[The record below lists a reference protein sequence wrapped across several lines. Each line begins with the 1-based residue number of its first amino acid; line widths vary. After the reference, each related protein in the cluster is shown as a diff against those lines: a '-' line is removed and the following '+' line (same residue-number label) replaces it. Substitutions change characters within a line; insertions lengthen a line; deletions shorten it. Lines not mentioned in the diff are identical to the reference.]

1 MAGGSRKGTS
11 FLQGELTQVDVAAI
25 EKQLKDLWQ
34 HATAGDEGSVMRA
47 CSSNFIMLT
56 DSDEDAVDE
65 ILNDILTQHPSRA
78 ILAVFKNDDQAQVD
92 AWVSARCRLA
102 DAKGDEKV
110 CSEQI
115 TVHAS
120 GASTEQLAS
129 VIRPLIVSDLP
140 VVLWWRKTKLEKE
153 LLRPL
158 ASMADMLIVD
168 SNSDPLDH
176 EFLTQVHPMTAGRSR
191 LQALDLNWIRLNSW
205 QRAMANAFD
214 GYPLEVF
221 ELANIESV
229 TIHYHNK
236 EDGRVSNQA
245 LLLAGWIAGRLQWLT
260 PKGVGNSKLVF
271 NDNGVERI
279 IEFVC
284 DKQVADAVHADVV
297 ELAASLTD
305 QRSLSVKP
313 EVEGEGGAMVARLYA
328 GKKLESE
335 TTPTKLNVTEAQL
348 VIQQMESQG
357 SDTVFSESLKLA
369 MEFSQHLK

>member
-1 MAGGSRKGTS
+1 MAGGSKKSTP
-11 FLQGELTQVDVAAI
+11 FLEGELTQVDVAAI

-34 HATAGDEGSVMRA
+34 HATAGDQSSVMRA

-56 DSDEDAVDE
+56 DSDEGAVDE
-65 ILNDILTQHPSRA
+65 ILNDILTKHPARA
-78 ILAVFKNDDQAQVD
+78 ILAVFKNDEQAQVD

-102 DAKGDEKV
+102 DGKGDEQV

-115 TVHAS
+115 TVHAR

-140 VVLWWRKTKLEKE
+140 VVLWWRKAKLEKD

-158 ASMADMLIVD
+158 ASMADLLIVD

-176 EFLTQVHPMTAGRSR
+176 EFLDSVHPMTAGRSR
-191 LQALDLNWIRLNSW
+191 LRALDLNWIRLNSW

-214 GYPLEVF
+214 GHPLEVF
-221 ELANIESV
+221 ELANIQSV
-229 TIHYHNK
+229 AIHYHNQ

-260 PKGVGNSKLVF
+260 AKGVGGSKLVF
-271 NDNGVERI
+271 SDNGVERS

-284 DKQVADAVHADVV
+284 AKQVKDAAHAAVV
-297 ELAASLTD
+297 ELTATLTD

-313 EVEGEGGAMVARLYA
+313 EIEGESGAMVARLYA
-328 GKKLESE
+328 DKKLESE

-348 VIQQMESQG
+348 VIHQMESQG
-357 SDTVFSESLKLA
+357 ADTVFGESLKLA
-369 MEFSQHLK
+369 MEFSHYLK